1 MWSKSFH
8 KLYLLRKSPLYP
20 LENSMIPFFFFV
32 KIKPR
37 KCCKSINHERFSL
50 TSCLIFV
57 WFVPDPIHS
66 AIHQPPWRPC
76 GLLATDTILRYVGIV
91 HYGTIWFSRRISGF
105 GAPFDFHAPRRNCTS
120 TLAAGTALFRRKA
133 LAPPTKNFKYFPAL
147 SASIMKTFKKF
158 LNYLLLSKQLGSN
171 FWQFC
176 NVFMA

>member
-1 MWSKSFH
+1 MVWFPS
-8 KLYLLRKSPLYP
+8 LLLT
-20 LENSMIPFFFFV
+20 
-32 KIKPR
+32 KIS
-37 KCCKSINHERFSL
+37 KCCKSIIHVRFSL
-50 TSCLIFV
+50 TSYLIFV
-57 WFVPDPIHS
+57 WFVPDSIHS

-147 SASIMKTFKKF
+147 SASIMKTFKNF
-158 LNYLLLSKQLGSN
+158 LIIYHSSNNWGQISDNFVMFYGIIVRYVPELGYFPDIS
-171 FWQFC
+171 WRY
-176 NVFMA
+176 M

>member
-37 KCCKSINHERFSL
+37 KCCKSIIHERFSL